1 MTRYRE
7 IADALI
13 AAIHDGGVAVGDLL
27 PGELHL
33 MRHYT
38 ASRHTIRAA
47 LRRLEEL
54 GLVERRRGLGTRV
67 VARSA
72 RRSYVHR
79 VASPGELLQYP
90 AQSRLRVLEVRQLS
104 VTAAA
109 ARLLGCRS
117 ASRWVRIRT
126 LREMQGRQPICRT
139 DIYLLPRYASVAKR
153 IGSDH
158 RSVYQLLEDSHGVH
172 VAEVVV
178 DVTARAMPEDAA
190 SVLGVAPDSPSMTV
204 VRRYLDEDGRPFQI
218 TVSDHPGD
226 RYAFSQRLRRDWE
239 SGWTVQD

>member
-7 IADALI
+7 IADNLI
-13 AAIHDGGVAVGDLL
+13 AAIQGGGVAVGELL

-33 MRHYT
+33 MEDYA

-90 AQSRLRVLEVRQLS
+90 RQSRLRVLEVRRLT
-104 VTAAA
+104 VTGAL

-117 ASRWVRIRT
+117 ASRWHRIRT
-126 LREMQGRQPICRT
+126 LRDMQGGQPICRT
-139 DIYLLPRYASVAKR
+139 DIYVLPRHADVAKR
-153 IGSDH
+153 IGTDH
-158 RSVYQLLEDSHGVH
+158 RSVYQLLEESHGVH

-178 DVTARAMPEDAA
+178 DVTARSMPEDAA
-190 SVLGVAPDSPSMTV
+190 SALGVAAGSPSMTV

-239 SGWTVQD
+239 SGWTVQE